1 MYKYCIN
8 LIIKL
13 DKDVVSPSPIG
24 GKKSNAP
31 QQVTSTCEAGE
42 VAKRLKPRLPAPPVA
57 GCSPGNT
64 CENSLTWAMC

>member
-1 MYKYCIN
+1 MIKYMYKYCIN

-24 GKKSNAP
+24 GKKAMHH
-31 QQVTSTCEAGE
+31 TKLSTCEAGE

-57 GCSPGNT
+57 GCSPGN
-64 CENSLTWAMC
+64 M